1 MTVLAQTSEFG
12 LGLQTAKGSLAGEGG
27 GAGSAT
33 NYWFRFKHLTS
44 GFGPVE
50 DNRISPLEIGGDV
63 YPTGAYKAG
72 VFGAGDVTLQP
83 RLQDDIG
90 WLLYAACGSVSTTAN
105 QPENGLYTHCFRPL
119 TTNHSTMKWLS
130 LRRLVPG
137 KTTADDIG
145 EVCKD
150 VRVARLRVVIP
161 QNGTITMAA
170 SFLGREP
177 TFDDAPTAW
186 TWNNI
191 AYEDFASVPLS
202 VKGTFEVPNASAK
215 PALGC
220 TIDLINTYTTPRDEM
235 IIGSYF
241 PDDFELVTRSCVF
254 TWVYKWE
261 DATLYKAILANAG
274 TGSGMA
280 GIPWSP
286 VVYDQPIEVMVESPA
301 NIAGY
306 SNPYS
311 LRMYSPDVHWQ
322 IDGPPQLAGGD
333 MIRQRFT
340 GTALEP
346 ASGVGDYFE
355 LRVVNR
361 QSAYTWPP

>member
-12 LGLQTAKGSLAGEGG
+12 IGLQTAKGVLASEGG

-33 NYWFRFKHLTS
+33 NYWYRYKHLTS

-83 RLQDDIG
+83 RLEDDIG
-90 WLLYAACGSVSTTAN
+90 WLLYAACGDVSTTNSA
-105 QPENGLYTHCFRPL
+105 PEAGLRTHVFRPL
-119 TTNHSTMKWLS
+119 TTNHSTMQWLS

-137 KTTADDIG
+137 QTNADDIG
-145 EVCKD
+145 EVCLD
-150 VRVARLRVVIP
+150 CRVARLRIVIP
-161 QNGTITMAA
+161 QNGTVTMAA
-170 SFLGREP
+170 SFIGRQP
-177 TFDDAPTAW
+177 TFDDSPNLW
-186 TWNNI
+186 TWRNT
-191 AYEDFASVPLS
+191 AYEDFGSVPLS
-202 VKGTFEVPNASAK
+202 VKGFFEVPNAAAK

-220 TIDLINTYTTPRDEM
+220 TIDIINTFTTPRDEM
-235 IIGSYF
+235 IIGAYY
-241 PDDFELVTRSCVF
+241 PDDFELVTRSLVV

-261 DATLYKAILANAG
+261 NATLYKAIMANAQAG
-274 TGSGMA
+274 VGMTGIS
-280 GIPWSP
+280 WSP
-286 VVYDQPIEVMVESPA
+286 VVYDQHAHIQVESPA

-311 LRMYSPDVHWQ
+311 LRLYAPDVHWM

-361 QSAYTWPP
+361 QTAYSWP